1 MNNLFN
7 KKYKN
12 CIQIFDLYQLSSFDE
27 FKTFI
32 QNIDSIPEFY
42 NLTHMV
48 KYAKMYKD
56 YNFNEKLLLRKFN
69 MNNEIYFI
77 DYIRKIIKI
86 QAFIKGKNVFELIN
100 DLKNKTRKIQNTYR
114 LFKYKQYKKISC
126 KKILELG
133 LQKYKKKDKLTYRI
147 YNSFQ
152 NTILDLKN
160 NNLILKEKLKN
171 DENNFLNKKFQIKS
185 YGNLTDTQSIIFED
199 EKKKLIKEYN
209 KEIENYS
216 NLVKSSENFINKIT
230 KIITIINNNSK
241 LKEIFSKNNIELI

>member
-1 MNNLFN
+1 
-7 KKYKN
+7 
-12 CIQIFDLYQLSSFDE
+12 
-27 FKTFI
+27 
-32 QNIDSIPEFY
+32 
-42 NLTHMV
+42 
-48 KYAKMYKD
+48 
-56 YNFNEKLLLRKFN
+56 

-100 DLKNKTRKIQNTYR
+100 DLKKKTRKIQNYYK

-126 KKILELG
+126 EKILELG
-133 LQKYKKKDKLTYRI
+133 LKKYKKKDKLAFKLC
-147 YNSFQ
+147 NSFQ